1 MTESMRG
8 LCDRGSSCGSPKG
21 GFPGKVRPKERQ
33 KVKSFPCRELGGG
46 KSCRQRENVSKGL
59 EVFLENG
66 ESIRTRCLV
75 EAEWLGEGGAII
87 EGCREPPS

>member
-1 MTESMRG
+1 MWEPQGWLPRQG
-8 LCDRGSSCGSPKG
+8 EAKG
-21 GFPGKVRPKERQ
+21 KAQSR
-33 KVKSFPCRELGGG
+33 SFPCRELGGG

-75 EAEWLGEGGAII
+75 EAEWLGEGGAIS